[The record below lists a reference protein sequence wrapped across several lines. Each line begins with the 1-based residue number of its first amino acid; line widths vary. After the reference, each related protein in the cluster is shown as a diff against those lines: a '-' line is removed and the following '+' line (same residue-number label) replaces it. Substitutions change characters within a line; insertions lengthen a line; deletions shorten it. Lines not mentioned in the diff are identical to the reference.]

1 MRMSTGS
8 WVVVAVGVA
17 LGLLSGCKGEG
28 STGSAPA
35 ASVTGTS
42 TTSSV
47 SATSA
52 SVPGSAQAAPS
63 AGPAANVTKVAIA
76 VDGKGFTPSSASFK
90 KGEHAQLVF
99 TRTSD
104 ETCAKEVVFPDINV
118 KKALPLNQ
126 AVAIDV
132 PTADAR
138 TLTFQCGMGMYK
150 SKVTIQ

>member
-1 MRMSTGS
+1 MRTRNALAAL
-8 WVVVAVGVA
+8 VVVLVAVGGV
-17 LGLLSGCKGEG
+17 SGCKPDG
-28 STGSAPA
+28 SGGS
-35 ASVTGTS
+35 ASVTQATQ
-42 TTSSV
+42 TAPPASV
-47 SATSA
+47 SAVASA
-52 SVPGSAQAAPS
+52 AAPATPSALPAPS
-63 AGPAANVTKVAIA
+63 AGVTTVAVT

-104 ETCAKEVVFPDINV
+104 ETCAKEVVFPELNV
-118 KKALPLNQ
+118 KKPLPLNQ

-138 TLTFQCGMGMYK
+138 TLTFQCGMGMFK